1 MGLAVGFIVAD
12 VTGVGDV
19 EATGLGEGDVAKV
32 SGMIET
38 VLSSMLATNISPLPE
53 S

>member
-19 EATGLGEGDVAKV
+19 EATGLGEGDVAAQRKDV
-32 SGMIET
+32 KRT
-38 VLSSMLATNISPLPE
+38 FLLQH
-53 S
+53 